1 MAQIPDTFELFSET
15 WTIRTGNDIEM
26 ATNNGLCIADSN
38 TILLN
43 PNQTEESLI
52 QTLVHE
58 LLHCIEVK
66 LDLEMT
72 ERQVDVLALSLRHLF
87 KTNPNML
94 TLLGPQ

>member
-26 ATNNGLCIADSN
+26 ALNNGLCLADSN

-43 PNQTEESLI
+43 PNQTEQGLQ
-52 QTLVHE
+52 QTLIHE
-58 LLHCIEVK
+58 LIHSLEVK

-72 ERQVDVLALSLRHLF
+72 ERQVDVLALGLLHLF
-87 KTNPNML
+87 KTNPDML

>member
-15 WTIRTGNDIEM
+15 WTIRTGTDIEL
-26 ATNNGLCIADSN
+26 ALNNGLCLADQC

-43 PNQTEESLI
+43 PNQTEEGI
-52 QTLVHE
+52 MQTLVHE
-58 LLHCIEVK
+58 LLHAIEVK

-72 ERQVDVLALSLRHLF
+72 ERQVDCMALGLLHMF

-94 TLLGPQ
+94 TILAPQ

>member
-15 WTIRTGNDIEM
+15 STIRTGTDIEL
-26 ATNNGLCIADSN
+26 ALNNGLCLADCN

-43 PNQTEESLI
+43 ANQTEQGI
-52 QTLVHE
+52 QQTLVHE
-58 LLHCIEVK
+58 LLHAIEVK

-72 ERQVDVLALSLRHLF
+72 ERQVDCMALGLLHMF
-87 KTNPNML
+87 KTNPDML

>member
-94 TLLGPQ
+94 T

>member
-15 WTIRTGNDIEM
+15 WTIRTGTDIEL
-26 ATNNGLCIADSN
+26 ALNNGLCLADCN

-43 PNQTEESLI
+43 ANQTEQGI
-52 QTLVHE
+52 QQTLVHE
-58 LLHCIEVK
+58 LLHAIEVK

-72 ERQVDVLALSLRHLF
+72 ERQVDCMALGLLYMF
-87 KTNPNML
+87 KTNPDML

>member
-26 ATNNGLCIADSN
+26 ALNNGLCLADSN

-43 PNQTEESLI
+43 PNQTPEGLI
-52 QTLVHE
+52 HTLIHE
-58 LLHCIEVK
+58 LLHSLEVK

-72 ERQVDVLALSLRHLF
+72 ERQVDVLALGLLHLF
-87 KTNPNML
+87 KTNPDML